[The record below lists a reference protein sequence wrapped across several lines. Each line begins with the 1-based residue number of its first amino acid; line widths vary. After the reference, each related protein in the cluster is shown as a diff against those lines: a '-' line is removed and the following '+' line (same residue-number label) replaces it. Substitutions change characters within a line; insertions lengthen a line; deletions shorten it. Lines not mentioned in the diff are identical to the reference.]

1 MHCTTDRMVPASSGT
16 VSCIVGCP
24 CLVLTASLLECDPK
38 SPEIGLEDV
47 AMDSRGISERA
58 NVNDPLAQSEGI
70 EDTSD
75 DLLKNIRRVRRT
87 SKISE
92 QDILLPPDLN
102 EDEGDECAPVA
113 YPR

>member
-1 MHCTTDRMVPASSGT
+1 MVLSVGHVQFLTTSF
-16 VSCIVGCP
+16 
-24 CLVLTASLLECDPK
+24 LECDPK
-38 SPEIGLEDV
+38 SPIEDA
-47 AMDSRGISERA
+47 AMNSPGISGRA
-58 NVNDPLAQSEGI
+58 DVNDPLAQSEGI